1 MLIICPHCNKYIEII
16 EINCGIFRHG
26 TYKSNNEQIDPHL
39 KKEECDNLIK
49 NDLIYGCGKPFK
61 IIEKNNKLEV
71 IICDYI

>member
-39 KKEECDNLIK
+39 KKEECDNLRK
-49 NDLIYGCGKPFK
+49 TLLTLFK
-61 IIEKNNKLEV
+61 EMLVFVSTHK
-71 IICDYI
+71 